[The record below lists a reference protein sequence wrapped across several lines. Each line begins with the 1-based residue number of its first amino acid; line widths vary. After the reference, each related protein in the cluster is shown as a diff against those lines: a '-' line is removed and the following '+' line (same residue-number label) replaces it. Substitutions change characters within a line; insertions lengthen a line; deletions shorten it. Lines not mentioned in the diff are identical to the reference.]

1 MTATF
6 DSARRASALA
16 AKAAEHDGPGGRAG
30 RMCPADYRYPHAV
43 FDRPPEFATGVLYV
57 VGGLYG
63 NLPALDCVER
73 LAGAERAMV
82 IFNGDF
88 HWFDADRDWFAE
100 IEQRVARHRAI
111 RGNVETEIART
122 TDIGAG
128 CGCAY
133 PPSVGEDVVRRSNEM
148 LLDLRS
154 TAQTLAGA
162 AVRMA
167 ALPMHLVAEVG
178 GLRVGIVHGERCS
191 ARRLVLR
198 IRRAGKARGA
208 RDARRR
214 ARGIAGIDLFA
225 STHTCL
231 AALRHFRLPAGR
243 LTVINNGAAGMP
255 NFSGGRVGL
264 VSRIATTPSPHR
276 PLYGI
281 VRDGIHIDAIA
292 LPYDNE
298 AFLRR
303 FLARWPAGTA
313 AHLSYFE
320 RITAGP
326 GHTVARAAPTPRTP
340 NA

>member
-6 DSARRASALA
+6 DSARRTSALA

-111 RGNVETEIART
+111 RGNVETEIARA
-122 TDIGAG
+122 TDVGAG

-133 PPSVGEDVVRRSNEM
+133 PASVGEDVVRRSNEM

-162 AVRMA
+162 AVRIA

-178 GLRVGIVHGERCS
+178 GLRVGIVHG
-191 ARRLVLR
+191 
-198 IRRAGKARGA
+198 
-208 RDARRR
+208 DA
-214 ARGIAGIDLFA
+214 
-225 STHTCL
+225 
-231 AALRHFRLPAGR
+231 AALAGWSFAYDALEKPA
-243 LTVINNGAAGMP
+243 
-255 NFSGGRVGL
+255 
-264 VSRIATTPSPHR
+264 
-276 PLYGI
+276 
-281 VRDGIHIDAIA
+281 
-292 LPYDNE
+292 
-298 AFLRR
+298 
-303 FLARWPAGTA
+303 
-313 AHLSYFE
+313 
-320 RITAGP
+320 
-326 GHTVARAAPTPRTP
+326 ARAMLDAVREASRGSTCSRRPTPAWRLCATLGYQR
-340 NA
+340 AA

>member
-1 MTATF
+1 VF
-6 DSARRASALA
+6 ERAPDFA
-16 AKAAEHDGPGGRAG
+16 AD
-30 RMCPADYRYPHAV
+30 
-43 FDRPPEFATGVLYV
+43 VLYV

-63 NLPALDCVER
+63 NLPALECVER
-73 LAGAERAMV
+73 LAGAERATV
-82 IFNGDF
+82 VFNGDF
-88 HWFDADRDWFAE
+88 HWFDAARDWFAE

-111 RGNVETEIART
+111 RGNVETEIARA

-133 PPSVGEDVVRRSNEM
+133 PASVGEDVVRRSNEM
-148 LLDLRS
+148 LLDLRG

-162 AVRMA
+162 AERMA
-167 ALPMHLVAEVG
+167 ALPMHLVADVG
-178 GLRVGIVHGERCS
+178 GLRIGIVHGDAAALAGWSFACEALERPA
-191 ARRLVLR
+191 ARAMLDAVR
-198 IRRAGKARGA
+198 KASR
-208 RDARRR
+208 
-214 ARGIAGIDLFA
+214 IDLFA

-231 AALRHFRLPAGR
+231 AALREFTLQAGR

-281 VRDGIHIDAIA
+281 VREGVHIDAIA
-292 LPYDNE
+292 LPYDSE

-303 FLARWPAGTA
+303 FLARWPDGTA

-326 GHTVARAAPTPRTP
+326 DHTVARAAPAPATATLD
-340 NA
+340 